1 MAQLDGVK
9 DGYDYF
15 LVDCPPALSWL
26 TINAFTASDKVL
38 VTVSPGY
45 FELDSIVQIS
55 KTINEVQE
63 YFNPAIQIA
72 GFLFTM
78 ADPTINSTTS
88 LKILRQ
94 TYTAAVLKT
103 IIPRNTDIR
112 DAHFNKKDVFTYAP
126 ESKSAQAYTR
136 LLVELFHV

>member
-1 MAQLDGVK
+1 MQLDAIK
-9 DGYDYF
+9 ADYDYVF
-15 LVDCPPALSWL
+15 IDCPPALSWL
-26 TINAFTASDKVL
+26 SINAFTASDKVL

-45 FELDSIVQIS
+45 FELDSIVQIG
-55 KTINEVQE
+55 KTINEVKDF
-63 YFNPAIQIA
+63 FNPGIQVA

-78 ADPTINSTTS
+78 ADPTINSTIS

-94 TYTAAVLKT
+94 TYTDSVLKT

-126 ESKSAQAYTR
+126 ESKSAQAYAR